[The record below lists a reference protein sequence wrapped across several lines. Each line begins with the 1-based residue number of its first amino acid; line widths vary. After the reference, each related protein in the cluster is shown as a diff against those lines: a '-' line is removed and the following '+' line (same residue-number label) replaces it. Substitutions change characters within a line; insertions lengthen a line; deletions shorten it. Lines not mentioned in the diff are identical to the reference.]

1 MNAVTAM
8 VPLMIRAAATRG
20 RLVAMGSLG
29 IIGVLIAF
37 AIARASGADTD
48 AADFLSLYVL
58 QLMLPLI
65 ALVVA
70 TSTIGTLNEN
80 RTMVYLWLRPIG
92 SWTIAAAALVGGLI
106 VTLAMV
112 VPFSL
117 LMAVVLGG
125 GDDILASVVST
136 AMGSVAYVGLF
147 TFLGALTQRGLMV
160 GLIYLLIWEQF
171 IAGLSAG
178 MARFSVLGY
187 TRSLLARIADV
198 AVVDDPFKVVTSVI
212 VLLAV
217 GAVMFLA
224 TTRRV
229 ASQEVA

>member
-1 MNAVTAM
+1 M

-29 IIGVLIAF
+29 VIGVLIAV
-37 AIARASGADTD
+37 AISRASGADTD
-48 AADFLSLYVL
+48 AADFVSLYVL

-125 GDDILASVVST
+125 GDDILASMVST
-136 AMGSVAYVGLF
+136 AAGSVAYVGLF

-187 TRSLLARIADV
+187 TRSLLGRIADV

-224 TTRRV
+224 ITRRV

>member
-1 MNAVTAM
+1 M

-29 IIGVLIAF
+29 VIGVLIAV
-37 AIARASGADTD
+37 AISRASGADTD
-48 AADFLSLYVL
+48 AADFVSLYVL

-125 GDDILASVVST
+125 GDDILASMVST
-136 AMGSVAYVGLF
+136 AAGSVAYVGLF

-187 TRSLLARIADV
+187 TRSLLGRIADV
-198 AVVDDPFKVVTSVI
+198 AVVDDPFTVVTSVI

-224 TTRRV
+224 ITRRV

>member
-1 MNAVTAM
+1 MSAVRAM

-29 IIGVLIAF
+29 VIGVLIAV
-37 AIARASGADTD
+37 AISRASGADTD
-48 AADFLSLYVL
+48 AADFVSLYVL

-125 GDDILASVVST
+125 GDDILASMVST
-136 AMGSVAYVGLF
+136 AAGSVAYVGLF

-187 TRSLLARIADV
+187 TRSLLGRIADV

-224 TTRRV
+224 ITRRV